1 MRKSLLIIS
10 IVILNLVSCFS
21 QEFNF
26 DEDSLVF
33 HMKKQ
38 YEEYRVLKNM
48 NFVEYTKE
56 YDSLC
61 IWNNERLSSNEK
73 ILKRTYLDNKEFREI
88 AHDSLEQRIDKY
100 KEYRNISYVQTY
112 IELVVFIYPDSSKK
126 QTYSSLA
133 FEGMWLWYKSK
144 DHNEGLLDPANLCYS
159 LRAKHF
165 INSEGKNV
173 ISFTMIIISK

>member
-1 MRKSLLIIS
+1 MRKSLLTIS
-10 IVILNLVSCFS
+10 IVILNLISCFA

-26 DEDSLVF
+26 NEDSLIF

-38 YEEYRVLKNM
+38 YDSYRVTNDM
-48 NFVEYTKE
+48 NVVENTKE

-88 AHDSLEQRIDKY
+88 AHDSLRERILKY
-100 KEYRNISYVQTY
+100 KSYKNITYVQTY
-112 IELVVFIYPDSSKK
+112 TELVVFIYPDSTNTKSYSK
-126 QTYSSLA
+126 LA

-159 LRAKHF
+159 LRAKNF
-165 INSEGKNV
+165 INSEGKSV
-173 ISFTMIIISK
+173 ISVTMIFITK